1 MVKFTL
7 FSFLN
12 IIPLFLLSQNAVIKG
27 KVIDA
32 VSNEPIPFA
41 NIIIL
46 NTEKGTSSDIDGNFV
61 ISNLQPGLYTLQAT
75 SVGYKKKII
84 FEIQVNN
91 AFAAFADFKLEPD
104 LTVLE
109 GFEVTASPFNKT
121 EESPV
126 SMRTIGVSEIQR
138 NPGGNRDISKVIQ
151 SLPGV
156 ASTVSFRNDII
167 IRGGAPN
174 ENRFYLDGV
183 EVPNINHFATQGSSG
198 GPVGLINVNFIREV
212 DFYSGAFPA
221 NRSNA
226 LSSVFEFKQKDG
238 NSERLLTNFMVGSSD
253 IGLTFDGPIS
263 KKSSFVFSAR
273 RSYLQFLFE
282 ALKLP
287 FLPTYNDFQFKQKI
301 SLTPKDEI
309 TIIGLGAI
317 DEFKLNKSVNK
328 GVSDSATLER
338 NNYILGN
345 LPVNEQWNYSVGLVY
360 KHFKETSFQ
369 TIVFSRN
376 HLNNTA
382 TKYFN
387 NDESSPQNIILKYK
401 SEEIENKLRFEN
413 TIRIKG
419 YKIVYGLNYEFAQYS
434 NSTFNKR
441 TLPAGLVL
449 INYNSALDMHKAG
462 AFFQLSK
469 GLFEERLLVS
479 FGLRT
484 DANTYS
490 AIMQNPA
497 EQILPRFSFSYS
509 ITEKFNWNF
518 NIGRY
523 TQLPSYTLLGYRTP
537 SGVLINKENDIAY
550 IKVNHIVS
558 GLEYN
563 PGINSKITLE
573 GFFKIYED
581 YPFLINEGVSFAN
594 LGGDFGVIG
603 DSPANSSSKGQSYGV
618 EVLVQQKLFKGFYG
632 ILAYTFVKS
641 EFTNGMGIYKPSAW
655 DFGNIVSLTGGK
667 KFKRNW
673 EFGVKW
679 RYTGGGPYTPFNV
692 ELSSLKSVWDVTGRG
707 IPDYSLLNSQRLNAA
722 HGLDVR
728 IDKRYFFK
736 KWSLNIYFDVQN
748 IYNFQAE
755 QQPYLNVR
763 KDSNGNFKTNS
774 LNPLLYDT
782 FLTPDYTGTVLPSIG
797 LMIEF

>member
-1 MVKFTL
+1 MRFLVYIL
-7 FSFLN
+7 LSFL
-12 IIPLFLLSQNAVIKG
+12 PLCLFAQNAVIKG
-27 KVIDA
+27 KVSDA

-46 NTEKGTSSDIDGNFV
+46 NTEKGASSDIDGNFI
-61 ISNLQPGLYTLQAT
+61 ISNLQPGLYSLQAT
-75 SVGYKKKII
+75 FIGYKKKTI

-91 AFAAFADFKLEPD
+91 AFPAFVDFKLDPD
-104 LTVLE
+104 VKVLE
-109 GFEVTASPFNKT
+109 GIEVTASPFNKT

-126 SMRTIGVSEIQR
+126 SLRTIGVSEIQR

-226 LSSVFEFKQKDG
+226 LSSVFEFKQKEG
-238 NSERLLTNFMVGSSD
+238 NAERLLINFMLGSSD

-263 KKSSFVFSAR
+263 KKSTFIFSAR

-282 ALKLP
+282 VLKLP

-301 SLTPKDEI
+301 ALSPKNEI

-317 DEFKLNKSVNK
+317 DKFKLNKSVNN
-328 GVSDSATLER
+328 GVSDSATLDR

-345 LPVNEQWNYSVGLVY
+345 LPVNEQWNYTVGLVY
-360 KHFKETSFQ
+360 KHFKESSFQ

-376 HLNNTA
+376 HLNNTS

-387 NDESSPQNIILKYK
+387 NDESSSENLILKYK
-401 SEEIENKLRFEN
+401 SEEIENKFRLEN
-413 TIRIKG
+413 NIRKNG
-419 YKIVYGLNYEFAQYS
+419 FKIVYGINYEFAQYL

-441 TLPAGLVL
+441 ALPSGLII
-449 INYNSALDMHKAG
+449 INYNSALDIHKAG

-469 GLFEERLLVS
+469 GLFNERLMLS

-490 AIMQNPA
+490 SVMQNPV
-497 EQILPRFSFSYS
+497 EQISPRFSFSYS
-509 ITEKFNWNF
+509 ITEKLNWNF
-518 NIGRY
+518 NVGRY
-523 TQLPSYTLLGYRTP
+523 TQLPPYTVLGYRTP
-537 SGVLINKENDIAY
+537 DGVLVNKQNDIAY

-558 GLEYN
+558 GLEFN
-563 PGINSKITLE
+563 PGINSKITVE

-581 YPFLINEGVSFAN
+581 YPFLINENVSLAN
-594 LGGDFGVIG
+594 LGGNFGVIG
-603 DSPANSSSKGQSYGV
+603 DSPANSNSSGRTYGL
-618 EVLVQQKLFKGFYG
+618 EILMQQKIYKGFYG
-632 ILAYTFVKS
+632 IIAYTFVKS

-667 KFKRNW
+667 KFKKNW

-679 RYTGGGPYTPFNV
+679 RYTGGAPYTPFNI
-692 ELSSLKSVWDVTGRG
+692 ELSSLKTVWDVTGRG
-707 IPDYSLLNSQRLNAA
+707 IPDYSLLNTKRLNAA

-748 IYNFQAE
+748 IYNFKAE
-755 QQPYLNVR
+755 QQPFLNVR
-763 KDSNGNFKTNS
+763 KDSNGNNKTNPS
-774 LNPLLYDT
+774 NPLMYET
-782 FLTPDYTGTVLPSIG
+782 YLTPDYTGTILPSIG
-797 LMIEF
+797 LMIDF